1 MATYEARKYGIIPIN
16 ATQIADG
23 TVTNSEY
30 QFINS
35 LSSNAQTQINSK
47 LTAAGAFTIATGMI
61 LPWAAA
67 LADKPAGYLNCDGSV
82 VSRSTYSALFAVIS
96 TTFGSGDGSST
107 FGLPNFQNRMAI
119 GKSGT
124 YALGSTGG
132 ATTDSFTPTGSISG
146 STGGTAL
153 TEAQLPSHSH
163 SATSTSSSSSSTSN
177 GTIQR
182 ASGTGGGSGGFLR
195 TNGTPTAFNTITGIT
210 TTTTTTTSTS
220 IGNTGSGATHDHTLS
235 ATFAGNAGTVDV
247 LNPYISINFIIKA

>member
-195 TNGTPTAFNTITGIT
+195 TNGTPTPFNTITGIT
-210 TTTTTTTSTS
+210 TTTSTTTTTS

-235 ATFAGNAGTVDV
+235 ATFSGNAGTVDV